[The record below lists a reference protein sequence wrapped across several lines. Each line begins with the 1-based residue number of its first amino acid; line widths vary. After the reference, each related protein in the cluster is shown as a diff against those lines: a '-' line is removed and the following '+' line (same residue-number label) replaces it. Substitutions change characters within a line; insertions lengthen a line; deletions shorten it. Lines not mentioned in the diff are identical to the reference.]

1 MLLRSKVLAD
11 LNWKKVDNLGNY
23 VNDNFTDTTIILH
36 NDQRKIHSGWIGNF
50 TLYYLPETTRLRMVV
65 KDTEELYR
73 AIKLLDSISS
83 GGGSVSFEEVKC
95 LFGSSGF
102 SHGKLTIDE
111 FTRGPFDV
119 LYYKEEEGFTLMIY
133 YQKQSLVLLGMT
145 TITKDAVG
153 LILDYLLWYENR
165 NNK

>member
-1 MLLRSKVLAD
+1 ME
-11 LNWKKVDNLGNY
+11 KVDNLGNY
-23 VNDNFTDTTIILH
+23 VNDNFTDTTIILR

-65 KDTEELYR
+65 KDTEELCR
-73 AIKLLDSISS
+73 ATKLLDSISS

-102 SHGKLTIDE
+102 SHKIDE

-133 YQKQSLVLLGMT
+133 YQKQSLILLGMT